1 MGNFAGFY
9 FDASI
14 SFLIWSSR
22 PPRGNSMPADLAHI
36 RQIMAEADCLYS
48 EAEVEA
54 AIDQVAVAIN
64 AVLAERNPVVFCV
77 MNGGLI
83 FSGKLLP
90 KLNFPLELS
99 YLHATRYRN
108 ETSGGELF
116 WKAKPEIS
124 FIDRDV
130 LIIDDI
136 LDEGHTLGAIIDFCH
151 HAGASAVHTAV
162 LIDKD
167 HNRKARPGLKADYVG
182 LPCIDRY
189 IFGYGMDYK
198 GYWRNAPGIYA
209 VKGL

>member
-1 MGNFAGFY
+1 M
-9 FDASI
+9 S
-14 SFLIWSSR
+14 
-22 PPRGNSMPADLAHI
+22 ADLAQI
-36 RQIMAEADCLYS
+36 RQVMAEADCLYN
-48 EAEVEA
+48 EAQIEA
-54 AIDQVAVAIN
+54 AIDKIAAAIN
-64 AVLAERNPVVFCV
+64 SQLAESNPVVFCV

-83 FSGKLLP
+83 FTGKLLP
-90 KLNFPLELS
+90 RLNFPLELS

-108 ETSGGELF
+108 ETSGGDLF
-116 WKAKPEIS
+116 WKAKPEVS

-136 LDEGHTLGAIIDFCH
+136 LDEGHTLGAIIDFCR
-151 HAGASAVHTAV
+151 HAGASNVYTAV

-167 HNRKARPGLKADYVG
+167 HQRKARPDLKADFIG
-182 LPCIDRY
+182 LPCIDRF

>member
-1 MGNFAGFY
+1 M
-9 FDASI
+9 S
-14 SFLIWSSR
+14 
-22 PPRGNSMPADLAHI
+22 ADLEHI
-36 RQIMAEADCLYS
+36 RQVMREADCLYN

-54 AIDQVAVAIN
+54 AIAKVGEQICKD
-64 AVLAERNPVVFCV
+64 LHDKNPVVFCV

-83 FSGKLLP
+83 FSGKLLTH
-90 KLNFPLELS
+90 LQFPLEAS

-108 ETSGGELF
+108 QTSGGELF
-116 WKAKPEIS
+116 WKAKPEVS

-130 LIIDDI
+130 LIVDDI
-136 LDEGHTLGAIIDFCH
+136 LDEGHTLSAIIEFCK
-151 HAGASAVHTAV
+151 HAGARSVYTAV

-167 HNRKARPGLKADYVG
+167 HDRKASPDLKANYVG

-198 GYWRNAPGIYA
+198 GYWRNANGIFA

>member
-1 MGNFAGFY
+1 M
-9 FDASI
+9 SV
-14 SFLIWSSR
+14 
-22 PPRGNSMPADLAHI
+22 DLAHI
-36 RQIMAEADCLYS
+36 RQIMAEADCLHP

-54 AIDQVAVAIN
+54 AIDAVASQIN
-64 AVLAERNPVVFCV
+64 AQLAERNPVVFCV

-83 FSGKLLP
+83 FAGKLAP

-99 YLHATRYRN
+99 YLHATRYCN
-108 ETSGGELF
+108 QTSGGELF

-136 LDEGHTLGAIIDFCH
+136 LDEGHTLGAIIDFCR
-151 HAGASAVHTAV
+151 HAGAAAVHTAV

-167 HNRKARPGLKADYVG
+167 HQRKARPDFKADYVG
-182 LPCIDRY
+182 LTCVDRY
-189 IFGYGMDYK
+189 VFGYGMDYK